1 MNESLVLELPN
12 GKACHFTST
21 AMRTV
26 AKYLRW
32 ETFKR
37 GQYSHAG
44 FELQVDDTVIDIGA
58 NIGMFALWAE
68 PQIPRGRLI
77 CVEPNPYAL
86 ECLRMNIR
94 QNDLRNVT
102 IIPAAAGGENGTME
116 LVSHHGWEAM
126 AHSAALDAPWLF
138 NTSTMGRIARCL
150 MQRSL
155 RHAHPTTA
163 TKRFVVQV
171 MPLSRILE
179 EYDVA
184 KVSFLKIDC
193 EGSEYEVLRSLDA
206 ANWARIQRVV
216 IEYHD
221 IGRDRN
227 HVELVEI
234 LHTNGFEVE
243 AIHATGG
250 TLSALLGVRVGMIWA
265 KKRLRDIRAE

>member
-1 MNESLVLELPN
+1 MNESLVLGLPN

-37 GQYSHAG
+37 GQYSHVG

-77 CVEPNPYAL
+77 CIEPNPYAL

-94 QNDLRNVT
+94 RNDLRNVT
-102 IIPAAAGGENGTME
+102 VIPAAAGNETGTME

-126 AHSAALDAPWLF
+126 AHSAALEAPWLF

-155 RHAHPTTA
+155 RHAHPATA
-163 TKRFVVQV
+163 TKRFVAQL

-179 EYDVA
+179 EHDVA
-184 KVSFLKIDC
+184 TVNFLKIDC
-193 EGSEYEVLRSLDA
+193 EGSEYEILRTLDA
-206 ANWARIQRVV
+206 ANWARIERVV

-221 IGRDRN
+221 IGSGRN
-227 HVELVEI
+227 HAELVEI
-234 LHTNGFEVE
+234 LRAHGFEVE
-243 AIHATGG
+243 AIHASGR

-265 KKRLRDIRAE
+265 KKRGC

>member
-1 MNESLVLELPN
+1 MSESLVLGLPN
-12 GKACHFTST
+12 GKACHFTSA

-44 FELQVDDTVIDIGA
+44 FELQDDDAVVDIGA

-77 CVEPNPYAL
+77 CIEPNPYAL
-86 ECLRMNIR
+86 ECLRMNVR

-102 IIPAAAGGENGTME
+102 VIPAAVGDDNGTMG
-116 LVSHHGWEAM
+116 LVSHHGREAM
-126 AHSAALDAPWLF
+126 AHSAALDAPRLF
-138 NTSTMGRIARCL
+138 NASTTGRLARCL

-163 TKRFVVQV
+163 TKRFVVPL

-179 EYDVA
+179 EHNVA
-184 KVSFLKIDC
+184 TVNFLKIDC
-193 EGSEYEVLRSLDA
+193 EGSEYEVLRSIDV

-221 IGRDRN
+221 IGSDRN
-227 HVELVEI
+227 HVKLVES
-234 LHTNGFEVE
+234 
-243 AIHATGG
+243 G
-250 TLSALLGVRVGMIWA
+250 TLAALLGVRVGMIWA
-265 KKRLRDIRAE
+265 KKRRC

>member
-77 CVEPNPYAL
+77 CIEPNPYAL
-86 ECLRMNIR
+86 ECRRMNIH

-155 RHAHPTTA
+155 RHAHPTMA
-163 TKRFVVQV
+163 TKRFVVQL

-179 EYDVA
+179 EHDVA
-184 KVSFLKIDC
+184 TINFLKIDC

-206 ANWARIQRVV
+206 ANWARIERVV
-216 IEYHD
+216 IEYHV
-221 IGRDRN
+221 GRDRN

-234 LHTNGFEVE
+234 LRTNDFEVE
-243 AIHATGG
+243 AIHATWG

-265 KKRLRDIRAE
+265 KKRRC

>member
-1 MNESLVLELPN
+1 MSESLVLGLPN

-37 GQYSHAG
+37 GQYSHAS
-44 FELQVDDTVIDIGA
+44 FDLQVDDLVIDIGA

-68 PQIPRGRLI
+68 PQIPQGRLLCI
-77 CVEPNPYAL
+77 EPNPYAL
-86 ECLRMNIR
+86 ECLRLNIR
-94 QNDLRNVT
+94 RNDLRNVT
-102 IIPAAAGGENGTME
+102 VIPAAAGAEDGTME

-126 AHSAALDAPWLF
+126 AHSAALEAPWLF
-138 NTSTMGRIARCL
+138 STSTRGRIARCL
-150 MQRSL
+150 MQRSF
-155 RHAHPTTA
+155 RHARPKMA
-163 TKRFVVQV
+163 TKRFIVQL

-179 EYDVA
+179 EHNVRT
-184 KVSFLKIDC
+184 VNFLKIDC

-227 HVELVEI
+227 HAELADI
-234 LHTNGFEVE
+234 LCSNGFDVE
-243 AIHATGG
+243 AIHGG
-250 TLSALLGVRVGMIWA
+250 ILSGLLGVRVGMIWA
-265 KKRLRDIRAE
+265 KKRRF